1 MNSDFITKI
10 KILLKDAITKWIM
23 KILMMIE
30 LSGNFEIRN
39 QNMKSETFQC
49 NILKN

>member
-1 MNSDFITKI
+1 
-10 KILLKDAITKWIM
+10 M

>member
-30 LSGNFEIRN
+30 LSGNFKIRN
-39 QNMKSETFQC
+39 HNMKSETFQC